1 MFLVLSMASLDSVK
15 TSIISRIVAITITVA
30 VHEIYDII
38 AVVLVCLPDEALSVP
53 VRLKPASQ
61 RHTL

>member
-15 TSIISRIVAITITVA
+15 TSVISRIAVTITVA

-38 AVVLVCLPDEALSVP
+38 AVVLACLNEEALSVP